1 MFFGTGR
8 VSTGVKEIDI
18 MLHGGLLPGKPYI
31 VAGNP
36 GSGKTTLGLQF
47 LMDGIKHGES
57 VIYVT
62 LFKPPNEIKQN
73 YSEFRRYLNKI
84 LIYDAISDVMT
95 YEKVPVKDIASVR
108 AVVPIE
114 SISEKIRKSPEFNR
128 VIVSFTAL
136 QSGLKLEM
144 MKRRYD
150 RIVIDSITALRY
162 FCMEGVNPEIGIQ
175 SFIRFLSELNATSLI
190 LADVP
195 KIDYHN
201 PELLLGRGQIRMHKF
216 YSNSEMKY
224 AIWIEK
230 FKGSE
235 FDPYIHYY
243 KLTSSGIEVDLNS
256 KVVIKDE
263 AVVPPITEKYQ
274 GPIIEESA
282 LKTAI
287 SRNLSGLIEDLK
299 DATEV
304 GIKTD
309 DIMANMTKA
318 INLFKANMLEEAAKV
333 TLECKK
339 LLNYRIY
346 VYNEQ
351 SKVEGQEV
359 AEESVDNSIPE
370 SEVDNIQP
378 QGQPVSTQPIES
390 AKEENITANADSST
404 QNVGESP
411 VNKPEIKE
419 VNIQPQGQPV
429 STQPIEFAKE
439 ENITAN
445 AGSSTKNVGESD
457 IEGTGSGE
465 KISADKEVL
474 QPEENKQE
482 IINNEQLSEK
492 EASVKQPSLK
502 APKKTRK
509 KKETM
514 PKPKEAKPKKASTKK
529 EKRLKMSKKE
539 EE

>member
-1 MFFGTGR
+1 MNYIYLDIYVYGEMMFFGTGR

-31 VAGNP
+31 IAGNP

-47 LMDGIKHGES
+47 LIDGIKRGES

-73 YSEFRRYLNKI
+73 YSKLGSYLNKI
-84 LIYDAISDVMT
+84 LIYDAISDIMT

-128 VIVSFTAL
+128 VIVSFTSL

-144 MKRRYD
+144 MKKRYD

-201 PELLLGRGQIRMHKF
+201 PELMLGRGQIRMHKF

-243 KLTSSGIEVDLNS
+243 RLTSSGIEVDLNS
-256 KVVIKDE
+256 KVIIKEE
-263 AVVPPITEKYQ
+263 AVVPPITEKYE
-274 GPIIEESA
+274 GPTIEESA

-309 DIMANMTKA
+309 DIMTNMTKA
-318 INLFKANMLEEAAKV
+318 INLFKANMLEDAAKI
-333 TLECKK
+333 TMECKK
-339 LLNYRIY
+339 VLNYRIY

-351 SKVEGQEV
+351 SKVEKVEV
-359 AEESVDNSIPE
+359 AEESGGNTVPE
-370 SEVDNIQP
+370 SDVANVQP
-378 QGQPVSTQPIES
+378 REEQPVSQALVSSDNNKISEQSES
-390 AKEENITANADSST
+390 
-404 QNVGESP
+404 
-411 VNKPEIKE
+411 VNKPEEIKD
-419 VNIQPQGQPV
+419 VANVQPAEEQPV
-429 STQPIEFAKE
+429 SQALVSSDNNK
-439 ENITAN
+439 ITEQV
-445 AGSSTKNVGESD
+445 GSSIKASGESFVD
-457 IEGTGSGE
+457 KGIVSGNESVE
-465 KISADKEVL
+465 KQS
-474 QPEENKQE
+474 
-482 IINNEQLSEK
+482 
-492 EASVKQPSLK
+492 K

-509 KKETM
+509 KKETA
-514 PKPKEAKPKKASTKK
+514 PKETKPKKASTKK
-529 EKRLKMSKKE
+529 GKRIKN
-539 EE
+539 

>member
-31 VAGNP
+31 IAGNP

-47 LMDGIKHGES
+47 LIDGIKRGES

-73 YSEFRRYLNKI
+73 YSKLGSYLNKI
-84 LIYDAISDVMT
+84 LIYDAISDIMT

-128 VIVSFTAL
+128 VIVSFTSL

-144 MKRRYD
+144 MKKRYD

-201 PELLLGRGQIRMHKF
+201 PELMLGRGQIRMHKF

-243 KLTSSGIEVDLNS
+243 RLTSSGIEVDLNS
-256 KVVIKDE
+256 KVIIKEE
-263 AVVPPITEKYQ
+263 AVVPPITEKYE
-274 GPIIEESA
+274 GPTIEESA

-309 DIMANMTKA
+309 DIMTNMTKA
-318 INLFKANMLEEAAKV
+318 INLFKANMLEDAAKI
-333 TLECKK
+333 TMECKK
-339 LLNYRIY
+339 VLNYRIY

-351 SKVEGQEV
+351 SKVEKVEV
-359 AEESVDNSIPE
+359 AEESGGNTVPE
-370 SEVDNIQP
+370 SDVANVQP
-378 QGQPVSTQPIES
+378 REEQPVSQALVSSDNNKISEQSES
-390 AKEENITANADSST
+390 
-404 QNVGESP
+404 
-411 VNKPEIKE
+411 VNKPEEIKD
-419 VNIQPQGQPV
+419 VANVQPPEEQPV
-429 STQPIEFAKE
+429 SQALV
-439 ENITAN
+439 
-445 AGSSTKNVGESD
+445 SSDNN
-457 IEGTGSGE
+457 
-465 KISADKEVL
+465 KISEQSESV
-474 QPEENKQE
+474 NK
-482 IINNEQLSEK
+482 
-492 EASVKQPSLK
+492 P
-502 APKKTRK
+502 
-509 KKETM
+509 
-514 PKPKEAKPKKASTKK
+514 
-529 EKRLKMSKKE
+529 
-539 EE
+539 